1 MLSTAVSLVPQQP
14 SRAVAPSLSVRTS
27 DGTEHHQSGMRQ
39 STALAYA
46 KDVRLFIQA
55 GGSIPC
61 DAALVLRYIAAMRQT
76 IAPTTLH
83 RRLMAV
89 AHEHRARGL
98 PSPIDDPAVRAL
110 ARALQLGHVP
120 GKDMSIPAA
129 KSKSHKAT
137 ASLPITRRL
146 LGSVLE
152 YMHRNMKDRRDRA
165 CLLLGFAAALK
176 RSELVAL
183 RVDDIRFTPDAM
195 IVLIRDAQT
204 TNGDDAP
211 DGADAKPRRRVA
223 LALSG
228 GELCAGRAVREWIE
242 HAALEADPA
251 LPLFC
256 RFDRGGDP
264 IREQRL
270 NSAWISVIVKNR
282 LKAAGIDP
290 VPYSAEGLRNGRRL
304 EAAKGVIL

>member
-1 MLSTAVSLVPQQP
+1 MLHPTISSAAQP
-14 SRAVAPSLSVRTS
+14 SPNAASPSACARNEPEHRT
-27 DGTEHHQSGMRQ
+27 EMRQ
-39 STALAYA
+39 STAMAYA

-98 PSPIDDPAVRAL
+98 PSPIDDPAVRPL
-110 ARALQLGHVP
+110 VRALQLGYVP
-120 GKDMSIPAA
+120 GKDLSIPAA

-176 RSELVAL
+176 RSELAAL
-183 RVDDIRFTPDAM
+183 RVGDIRFTADAM
-195 IVLIRDAQT
+195 IVLIRGADT
-204 TNGDDAP
+204 TEDDAT
-211 DGADAKPRRRVA
+211 DDADAEPKRRVA

-242 HAALEADPA
+242 HAALEDCPGS
-251 LPLFC
+251 PLFC

-264 IREQRL
+264 IKDQRL
-270 NSAWISVIVKNR
+270 NSAWISVVVKTR

>member
-1 MLSTAVSLVPQQP
+1 MLHPAMSSAAQP
-14 SRAVAPSLSVRTS
+14 STNVARSTTNAHEEPERRST
-27 DGTEHHQSGMRQ
+27 GMSR

-55 GGSIPC
+55 GGYVPC
-61 DAALVLRYIAAMRQT
+61 DAPLVLRYIAAMRQT

-83 RRLMAV
+83 RRLMAI
-89 AHEHRARGL
+89 ANAHRARGL
-98 PSPIDDPAVRAL
+98 SSPIDDPAVRPL
-110 ARALQLGHVP
+110 VRALQLGHVL
-120 GKDMSIPAA
+120 GKDLSIPTT
-129 KSKSHKAT
+129 KSKAHRAQ

-146 LGSVLE
+146 LGTVLE

-176 RSELVAL
+176 RSELAGLCVGD
-183 RVDDIRFTPDAM
+183 VRFSPDAM
-195 IVLIRDAQT
+195 TVLIRNTRMNEDSE
-204 TNGDDAP
+204 P
-211 DGADAKPRRRVA
+211 EFSDAKQGRRVA

-228 GELCAGRAVREWIE
+228 GELDAGRAVREWIE
-242 HAALEADPA
+242 HAALEGDPG

-256 RFDRGGDP
+256 RFDRGGGATQEP
-264 IREQRL
+264 L
-270 NSAWISVIVKNR
+270 SAAWIGSIVKHR

-290 VPYSAEGLRNGRRL
+290 SAYSAEGLRNGRRL